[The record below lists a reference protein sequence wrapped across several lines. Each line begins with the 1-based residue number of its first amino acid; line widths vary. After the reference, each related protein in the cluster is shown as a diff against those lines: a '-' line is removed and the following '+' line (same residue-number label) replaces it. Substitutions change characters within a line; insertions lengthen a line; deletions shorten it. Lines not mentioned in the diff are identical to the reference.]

1 MIQYIEHEIF
11 APTSY
16 DHIKV
21 PDIRAIVLAS
31 ILGETRDVSIT

>member
-16 DHIKV
+16 DHMNV
-21 PDIRAIVLAS
+21 PDISAIVLAS
-31 ILGETRDVSIT
+31 ILGATRDVNMT